1 ICCFSPVVN
10 WIPTTPTIMRII
22 NKPVANENGSP
33 KKTKSIIAIAAA
45 PEPVKVAYT
54 DPDGNTS
61 QALIIKQKLNISTIT
76 VPVQVKKLSAYFN
89 PSTQTTSIIA
99 AQKTY
104 IQPIFESS
112 YLH

>member
-1 ICCFSPVVN
+1 
-10 WIPTTPTIMRII
+10 MRII
-22 NKPVANENGSP
+22 NKPVANETGSP
-33 KKTKSIIAIAAA
+33 KKTKPIIAIAAA

-61 QALIIKQKLNISTIT
+61 QASIIKEKLNISAIT
-76 VPVQVKKLSAYFN
+76 RPVQVKKLSPYHS
-89 PSTQTTSIIA
+89 PSTKTTSITA